1 MQQLTCTGPGQMEW
15 LEVPEPRLE
24 GGGDAL
30 VRPLA
35 VARCEIDPFLVRG
48 LFPAKGPFALGHEAI
63 AEIVAIDDGVRG
75 LAVGQRVV
83 VSFQVSCGRCA
94 ACGEGHTAICD
105 RYPTLSDY
113 GMQPL
118 SGVEY
123 GGMVSDLVRV
133 PHAEAMLHPIPL
145 GADPVA
151 LASVADNVVDGYRT
165 VARHL
170 ARRPGADVLFVCHG
184 NRSIALYGVQTA
196 VALGAGRVTFAS
208 DDAQA
213 LSLAEKLGAR
223 PLSTDFSRWGERY
236 PIVVDCGLR
245 SDGLHYALGSTAP
258 EGICQSVSFYA
269 GARHLPMPV
278 ARLYT

>member
-1 MQQLTCTGPGQMEW
+1 MEW
-15 LEVPEPRLE
+15 REVPEPRLE

-63 AEIVAIDDGVRG
+63 AEIVAIDDGVRR

-123 GGMVSDLVRV
+123 GGMLSDLVRV

-196 VALGAGRVTFAS
+196 VALGAGKVTFAS

-213 LSLAEKLGAR
+213 LSLAESRDGASATRSSSTAAFGATGFTMPSAPRR
-223 PLSTDFSRWGERY
+223 PRGSARASPSTPVRGTCRCRSR
-236 PIVVDCGLR
+236 
-245 SDGLHYALGSTAP
+245 GSTRWASSSSSGEP
-258 EGICQSVSFYA
+258 IPP
-269 GARHLPMPV
+269 R
-278 ARLYT
+278 